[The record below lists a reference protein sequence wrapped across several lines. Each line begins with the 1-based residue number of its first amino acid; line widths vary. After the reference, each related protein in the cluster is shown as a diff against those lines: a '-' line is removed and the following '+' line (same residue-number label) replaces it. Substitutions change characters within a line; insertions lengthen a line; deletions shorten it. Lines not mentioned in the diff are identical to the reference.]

1 MASQNLPMRHP
12 DNKELVP
19 RFLVQAMFAL
29 MIGTVALAAFARL
42 TNRPMEG
49 VLERAPIVAEREVIL
64 TGERSGLYTVT
75 DAATGAQI
83 ALSSDE
89 RAGFIGVMGR
99 MIDRARQL
107 DDISTNDPVR
117 IVRREDGHIAIIDD
131 KTGMAVEVTG
141 YGPDNAAAFA
151 RIVDWTPAG

>member
-1 MASQNLPMRHP
+1 MAIEQIRMRHP

-29 MIGTVALAAFARL
+29 MIGTIALAAFARL

-49 VLERAPIVAEREVIL
+49 VLERAPIAAERQVIL
-64 TGERSGLYTVT
+64 TGERSGLYVVT

-83 ALSSDE
+83 ALSSDDK
-89 RAGFIGVMGR
+89 AGFIGVMGR

-107 DDISTNDPVR
+107 GDIKGNDPVR
-117 IVRREDGHIAIIDD
+117 VVRREDGHIAIIDD

-141 YGPDNAAAFA
+141 YGADNAAAFA
-151 RIVDWTPAG
+151 RIVDWNPAG

>member
-1 MASQNLPMRHP
+1 MAIEQIRMRHP
-12 DNKELVP
+12 DSKELVP

-29 MIGTVALAAFARL
+29 MIGTIALAAFARL

-49 VLERAPIVAEREVIL
+49 VLERAPIAAERQVIL
-64 TGERSGLYTVT
+64 TGERSGLYVVT

-83 ALSSDE
+83 ALSSDDK
-89 RAGFIGVMGR
+89 AGFIGVMGR

-107 DDISTNDPVR
+107 GDIKGNDPVR
-117 IVRREDGHIAIIDD
+117 VVRREDGHIAIIDD

-141 YGPDNAAAFA
+141 YGADNAAAFA
-151 RIVDWTPAG
+151 RIVDWNPAG

>member
-1 MASQNLPMRHP
+1 MASEQLRMRHP

-29 MIGTVALAAFARL
+29 MIGTIALAAFARL

-83 ALSSDE
+83 ALSSDDK
-89 RAGFIGVMGR
+89 AGFIGVMGR

-107 DDISTNDPVR
+107 DDITGNDPVR
-117 IVRREDGHIAIIDD
+117 VVRREDGHIAIIDD

-141 YGPDNAAAFA
+141 YGADNAAAFA
-151 RIVDWTPAG
+151 RIVDWNPAG